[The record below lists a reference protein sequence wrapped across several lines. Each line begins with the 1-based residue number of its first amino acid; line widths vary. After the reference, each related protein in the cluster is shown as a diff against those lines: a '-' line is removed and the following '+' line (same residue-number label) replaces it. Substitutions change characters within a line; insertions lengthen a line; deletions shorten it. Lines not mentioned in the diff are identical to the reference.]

1 MNFKE
6 QKIMNET
13 NWKTTTI
20 GVITLVLA
28 LLSII
33 KTFLATGTV
42 DGATITAL
50 IAAVGAF
57 FGFNYAKDK

>member
-1 MNFKE
+1 
-6 QKIMNET
+6 MNET